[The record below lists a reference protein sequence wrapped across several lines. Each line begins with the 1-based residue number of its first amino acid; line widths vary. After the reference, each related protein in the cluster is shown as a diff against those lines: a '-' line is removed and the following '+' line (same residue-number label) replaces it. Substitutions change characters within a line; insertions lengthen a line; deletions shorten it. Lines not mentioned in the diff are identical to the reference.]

1 MSASA
6 VVVGS
11 GPNGLAAAI
20 TLARG
25 GVEVTVLEAADR
37 PGGAVATEELTL
49 PGFKHD
55 VFSAVYPAT
64 AASPVFA
71 RWPLERHGLRW
82 IHPRYCYA
90 HPVAEDRAA
99 VLARDPAET
108 AASLD
113 ALHPGDGAAWQA
125 FSRPYVEHF
134 GAWRDLMLR
143 GFPPVRGAART
154 FLSHGLAGSLDI
166 AKLLLMPAQALAE
179 GIFAHEGSRAW
190 LYGAAMHGDVPPGGP
205 GSAIAAAHLNVM
217 GHAVGW
223 PSPEGGAGRLAE
235 ALVGRL
241 RELGGDVRT
250 GARVVSVGTRGR
262 RVTGVGL
269 EGGEQV
275 EGSVVVA

>member
-25 GVEVTVLEAADR
+25 GIDVTVLEAADR
-37 PGGAVATEELTL
+37 AGGAVATEELTL

-99 VLARDPAET
+99 ALSRDVDET
-108 AASLD
+108 AATLD
-113 ALHPGDGAAWQA
+113 ALAPGDGD
-125 FSRPYVEHF
+125 
-134 GAWRDLMLR
+134 AWRAFVTPYLR
-143 GFPPVRGAART
+143 HF
-154 FLSHGLAGSLDI
+154 
-166 AKLLLMPAQALAE
+166 
-179 GIFAHEGSRAW
+179 
-190 LYGAAMHGDVPPGGP
+190 
-205 GSAIAAAHLNVM
+205 
-217 GHAVGW
+217 
-223 PSPEGGAGRLAE
+223 
-235 ALVGRL
+235 
-241 RELGGDVRT
+241 
-250 GARVVSVGTRGR
+250 
-262 RVTGVGL
+262 
-269 EGGEQV
+269 
-275 EGSVVVA
+275 